1 MNFLADLFGKVP
13 IVKNA
18 KGENAICIDFANHLQ
33 RETRQERFNTVWF
46 HVANEF
52 APEKDNKEKQK
63 KKFSVFGCVLKAMGK
78 LAGVADYIFLWGGGC
93 GCIEFKTPTG
103 KQSEAQKRFQ
113 AWCESCGVP
122 YEIATSKEEGLD
134 ILKRWGRI

>member
-18 KGENAICIDFANHLQ
+18 KGENAICIDFAKDLQ
-33 RETRQERFNTVWF
+33 RETRQGRFPTVWF

-52 APEKDNKEKQK
+52 AGKQRPL
-63 KKFSVFGCVLKAMGK
+63 FGAILKAMGK
-78 LAGVADYIFLWGGGC
+78 LAGVADYIFLWGSGC

-103 KQSEAQKRFQ
+103 KQSKAQERFQ
-113 AWCESCGVP
+113 AWCESYGIP

-134 ILKRWGRI
+134 ILKRWGRL